1 MLTGYY
7 RKNKERLQKEARE
20 IYQIFPEE
28 EKNKKHP
35 YGRNFPKDKKQR
47 LVECRK
53 NYSKIQKIKTG

>member
-28 EKNKKHP
+28 EKNKKH
-35 YGRNFPKDKKQR
+35 
-47 LVECRK
+47 
-53 NYSKIQKIKTG
+53 